1 MAPHPL
7 SLLTGCRRMGP
18 IQVAQR
24 VYQDSNLTTLMPE
37 MLKNLKIERGLRVRK
52 GIKLRPN

>member
-18 IQVAQR
+18 IQVVQK
-24 VYQDSNLTTLMPE
+24 VFQDFNLTTLMPG
-37 MLKNLKIERGLRVRK
+37 MLKNLKIERELRATK
-52 GIKLRPN
+52 DIKPRPN

>member
-1 MAPHPL
+1 MAPHLL
-7 SLLTGCRRMGP
+7 SPLTGRRRMEP
-18 IQVAQR
+18 ILVAQR

-52 GIKLRPN
+52 DIKLRPN